1 MPIIRPS
8 QSQLEANRL
17 NAQKSTGPQTAHGKA
32 RSSQNALKHG
42 LSAKTPLLP
51 GEDPAV
57 FAAFFE
63 GLIEDLAP
71 QGAIEAYQVQRAAE
85 IAWRLQRVPHFEA
98 GLMTYVASHEAY
110 HHDDGPRPDDAN
122 AEAQQSTEALSFRPP
137 ALEDAYRIG
146 RMVRVMLNQ
155 NLTGKLARY
164 EVTLQKQLTQTIRE
178 LRKLQDERQRRATVP
193 KDRRL
198 VEEAELDSP
207 DQSFSAPDAQTV
219 HGPDWARLPLV
230 FDDR

>member
-1 MPIIRPS
+1 MPIIRAS
-8 QSQLEANRL
+8 QSQLDANRL

-51 GEDPAV
+51 GEDPAE
-57 FAAFFE
+57 FAAFSEALF
-63 GLIEDLAP
+63 EDLAP
-71 QGAIEAYQVQRAAE
+71 HGAIEAYLVQRFAD
-85 IAWRLQRVPHFEA
+85 IAWRLKRLPHFEA
-98 GLMTYVASHEAY
+98 GLMTYVASHEAHIY
-110 HHDDGPRPDDAN
+110 DNGPYPDTAN
-122 AEAQQSTEALSFRPP
+122 AEAQRSNEAPSFRPP

-146 RMVRVMLNQ
+146 RMLRVMLNQ
-155 NLTGKLARY
+155 DLTSKLSRY
-164 EVTLQKQLTQTIRE
+164 EVTLQNQLTQTLRE
-178 LRKLQDERQRRATVP
+178 LCKLQDERRRRATVP

-219 HGPDWARLPLV
+219 HGPDWARLPLI